1 VTHPLG
7 LFDAVILG
15 IVEGVTEY
23 LPVSSTGH
31 LVLAKSLLGL
41 DSASDVERSVN
52 ALLIVI
58 QGGAILAV
66 LGLYRKAVGR
76 MILGVLGKDPGGLLL
91 FRNILIAFLPAAV
104 LGPFLDDWIEAR
116 LFRPIPVLLALGVGG
131 IVMIL
136 ADRRLRDRGDRI
148 SNATDRTGADLS
160 ARAAFQIGLLQCVA
174 MWPGTSRSMVTI
186 LGGMFVGLR
195 PARAA
200 EFSFLLGLPTLGG
213 ATVFKLAKNMSG
225 EGPDMFAV
233 LGWAPVLLGLAVAT
247 LSAALAVRWL
257 VSWLTR
263 HGLAAFGWY
272 RIGLTAVL
280 VPLVIAGVVSIGPEV
295 QDDQSAEAATAPEMI
310 APSDP
315 TTIVRR

>member
-1 VTHPLG
+1 MTSPLG

-41 DSASDVERSVN
+41 DSAADVQRSVN

-76 MILGVLGKDPGGLLL
+76 MLLGVLGKDPGGLML
-91 FRNILIAFLPAAV
+91 FRNIVIAFLPAAV

-116 LFRPIPVLLALGVGG
+116 LMRPVPVLLALAVGG
-131 IVMIL
+131 VVMIL
-136 ADRRLRDRGDRI
+136 ADRTLRQ
-148 SNATDRTGADLS
+148 RTGSARERTGEHLS
-160 ARAAFQIGLLQCVA
+160 AREAFQIGLLQCIA

-186 LGGMFVGLR
+186 LGGMCVGLR

-213 ATVFKLAKNMSG
+213 ATVFKLAKNMTG

-233 LGWAPVLLGLAVAT
+233 LGWAPVLIGLAVAT
-247 LSAALAVRWL
+247 VSAALAVRWL

-272 RIGLTAVL
+272 RLGLTAVL
-280 VPLVIAGVVSIGPEV
+280 VPLVLAGIVAIAP
-295 QDDQSAEAATAPEMI
+295 DDPNGQSADAATAPETTE
-310 APSDP
+310 PSEP
-315 TTIVRR
+315 ITMVLG